1 VDRETI
7 ARKVR
12 RRQVQELL
20 DFERERQ
27 QTLEDQIEF
36 VVAEAEGAS
45 VDEATFARM
54 SPEDVQI
61 VKTDLS
67 PLPYESDDGPE
78 YFERDDLMDIDFD
91 EPVDPHAEELAR
103 LNEEIENCRR
113 RQRAFEAYLAA
124 LGE

>member
-1 VDRETI
+1 
-7 ARKVR
+7 
-12 RRQVQELL
+12 VQELL

-54 SPEDVQI
+54 SPEDVRI
-61 VKTDLS
+61 VKSDLN

-78 YFERDDLMDIDFD
+78 YFERDDLMDIDLD

-103 LNEEIENCRR
+103 LNEEIANCHR

-124 LGE
+124 LGG